1 MRRYARTRVA
11 LPATMAAAIACATID
26 ARGSGAVS
34 GDPTA
39 ALVRFLTPDPAPL
52 TSYRGT
58 RRLQASARGGKLQA
72 SLHVWTE
79 LHPRRGFEYRVIAED
94 GAESIRSRVL
104 HPVLDAER
112 RSQAPG
118 DIQQGGLTRENYS
131 FEPPSYSRDGLL
143 RVPIH
148 PRRDHVTLVNGA
160 MFLRPGSGDLVRVE
174 GRLSKRP
181 SFWTRQVDIVR
192 EYARIAGVR
201 VPVSMESTAQLL
213 IIGTSHFSM
222 TWEYESINGMPVG
235 MPASAVATSGK

>member
-1 MRRYARTRVA
+1 MRIA
-11 LPATMAAAIACATID
+11 LPATMAAALACGTLD
-26 ARGSGAVS
+26 VRGSAAPG

-39 ALVRFLTPDPAPL
+39 TLVRFLTPDPAPL

-58 RRLQASARGGKLQA
+58 RRLEASARGGKLQA
-72 SLHVWTE
+72 SLHVHTE
-79 LHPRRGFEYRVIAED
+79 LHPDRGFQYRVISEE
-94 GAESIRSRVL
+94 GAESIRGRVL

-112 RSQAPG
+112 RAQAPG
-118 DIQQGGLTRENYS
+118 DIQQGGLTRENYT
-131 FEPPSYSRDGLL
+131 FEPPRYSGDGLL

-148 PRRDHVTLVNGA
+148 PRRDHVTLVDGA

-181 SFWTRQVDIVR
+181 SFWTRRVDIVR

-213 IIGTSHFSM
+213 IIGISHFAM
-222 TWEYESINGMPVG
+222 TWEYESINGIPVG
-235 MPASAVATSGK
+235 LPGSGAVATSGR

>member
-1 MRRYARTRVA
+1 MGRDTRMRMA
-11 LPATMAAAIACATID
+11 LPATMAAALACATLEV
-26 ARGSGAVS
+26 RGSASAS

-39 ALVRFLTPDPAPL
+39 TLVRFLTPDPAPL
-52 TSYRGT
+52 MSYRGT
-58 RRLQASARGGKLQA
+58 RRLQASAREGKLQA

-79 LHPRRGFEYRVIAED
+79 LHPKRGFQYRVISED
-94 GAESIRSRVL
+94 GADSIRSRVL
-104 HPVLDAER
+104 RPVLDAER

-118 DIQQGGLTRENYS
+118 DIQQGGLTRENYT
-131 FEPPSYSRDGLL
+131 FEPPSYSHDGLL

-148 PRRDHVTLVNGA
+148 PRRDHVTLVDGA

-181 SFWTRQVDIVR
+181 SFWTRRVEIVR

-213 IIGTSHFSM
+213 IIGASRFSM

-235 MPASAVATSGK
+235 LPGAAVATTGK